1 MKIKTHDFKIK
12 TKVSQLCDFTND
24 EDLIHATAKKI
35 LINILDSSEEQPL
48 ALRLMGVR
56 LSVLQD
62 KSNVNNG
69 SRQKNILTFIKNTN
83 KSKLSCPMCNLE
95 FDNLTILNTH
105 IDNCLTGGRQD
116 DVGVNPINKEN
127 NHPSNKKQN
136 CPLCNTECDNLD
148 LLNIHIDQCLQK
160 DAEEKENVN
169 DNVSNSE
176 IVESRTEIDQ
186 EDDASRSLQI
196 KAAITMS
203 MNEIKSTDI
212 RPSFFKAKM
221 AELANENKCDKEEV
235 LMQDSNVTSDPTV
248 EDIIQIGDS
257 CPLKEDNLTTEP
269 NLDETITCPVCNKT
283 GFSKNQEALLNQHV
297 EECLSKQE
305 ISSIIKSEK
314 SLYTQDVGS
323 KKRKFPEEPKKT
335 SSTKRGRKEN
345 NNLKIDFFFKVK

>member
-257 CPLKEDNLTTEP
+257 CPLKEENLTIGP
-269 NLDETITCPVCNKT
+269 NIDETITCPVCNKT

>member
-136 CPLCNTECDNLD
+136 CPLCNTECDNL
-148 LLNIHIDQCLQK
+148 NKGI
-160 DAEEKENVN
+160 
-169 DNVSNSE
+169 
-176 IVESRTEIDQ
+176 
-186 EDDASRSLQI
+186 
-196 KAAITMS
+196 
-203 MNEIKSTDI
+203 ST
-212 RPSFFKAKM
+212 
-221 AELANENKCDKEEV
+221 
-235 LMQDSNVTSDPTV
+235 
-248 EDIIQIGDS
+248 
-257 CPLKEDNLTTEP
+257 
-269 NLDETITCPVCNKT
+269 
-283 GFSKNQEALLNQHV
+283 
-297 EECLSKQE
+297 
-305 ISSIIKSEK
+305 
-314 SLYTQDVGS
+314 
-323 KKRKFPEEPKKT
+323 
-335 SSTKRGRKEN
+335 
-345 NNLKIDFFFKVK
+345 